1 MNPIN
6 LTSNWPVRPGVCR
19 YARLANSPRTSAQAW
34 PTAARSRK
42 CPARPRQMAVFTV
55 ACRAR
60 ARSRTELTATH
71 PARIRST
78 LGLTAIHPA
87 WTRSTLG
94 RTAIHPA
101 RTRSTAVCRAVRC
114 RMAIPWRDSSPGC
127 RTAGGSPL
135 ARTAFTG
142 RAHRVRRAEQRAGI
156 PRPRHHHILSPR
168 TRTRSA
174 ATGGGHLRRPL
185 LRPVR
190 PGRAAQSRVRAVKA
204 VWAVRAAPV
213 RAGLRKVRR
222 DFRLRLD
229 PQGFPAPPGSRRR
242 ASTRAC
248 RVPASTPSTA
258 VSA

>member
-1 MNPIN
+1 MNPIS
-6 LTSNWPVRPGVCR
+6 LTSNGPVSPAACR
-19 YARLANSPRTSAQAW
+19 YARQANSPRTSALAW

-42 CPARPRQMAVFTV
+42 CRARPWQMAASTV
-55 ACRAR
+55 ASRAR
-60 ARSRTELTATH
+60 AWSTADLTAIR
-71 PARIRST
+71 PARTRST
-78 LGLTAIHPA
+78 LELTAIHLP
-87 WTRSTLG
+87 
-94 RTAIHPA
+94 